1 MVDSLEK
8 ENSNLLDERNPNL
21 DHVVHM
27 FGHDL
32 DLVTLLKTWVV
43 VA

>member
-8 ENSNLLDERNPNL
+8 ENSNLLDERNPTL
-21 DHVVHM
+21 DHVVHR

-32 DLVTLLKTWVV
+32 ELVTLLET
-43 VA
+43 